1 MTTITKA
8 FQDEVANKLNQLF
21 DLVVNQIVQ
30 TAEYQIL
37 EDNQQNIT
45 MRNYDHFDDLVHSC
59 GLPAEDTDINNL
71 FAVKRIL
78 EAEVL
83 YFRSIYEKNKNRPKI
98 GNILECI
105 AELAT
110 QYYDNDAPIIDNN
123 YRPGNPVYSPVIDIA
138 VTPSIYVPKRKKT
151 TGIGKLHMLNGP
163 ALFEGL
169 SRLSIIRSLIN
180 NIEIASDINYRQIDM
195 QFHFAGV
202 NRRPLCLLGVEIEN
216 NENKKHLMGDFMNSL
231 MLSKFPVVVVPEASL
246 ESCLGL
252 LKMTGIIFNIKE
264 IGVHNILK
272 NVAILK
278 VSQFRTIIDQ
288 LLNENGIESLGVPG
302 FN

>member
-1 MTTITKA
+1 MTITKG

-21 DLVVNQIVQ
+21 DLVINQIIQ
-30 TAEYQIL
+30 SEEYQIL

-45 MRNYDHFDDLVHSC
+45 MRNYDHFDELVHGC
-59 GLPAEDTDINNL
+59 GLPSEDTDINNL
-71 FAVKRIL
+71 FAVKKIL

-83 YFRSIYEKNKNRPKI
+83 YFRNIYEPNKNRPKI

-110 QYYDNDAPIIDNN
+110 QYYDNDAPVIDNN

-169 SRLSIIRSLIN
+169 SRLSIIRSLIDSIQN
-180 NIEIASDINYRQIDM
+180 VSNINYRQIDLH
-195 QFHFAGV
+195 FHFGNDNV
-202 NRRPLCLLGVEIEN
+202 RPLCLLGIEIEN

-246 ESCLGL
+246 DSCLGL
-252 LKMTGIIFNIKE
+252 IKMTGIIFDIKRIE
-264 IGVHNILK
+264 VHNILK

-278 VSQFRTIIDQ
+278 VSQFRSIIDQ
-288 LLNENGIESLGVPG
+288 LLNDHGIEPLGIPD
-302 FN
+302 FI